1 MTYKILAGA
10 FIFVL
15 MTMPVFAAE
24 EKKLSPS
31 EIVKAAPASDWTEI
45 DPQNLLVLKLKTGT
59 VIMQLATKFAPLN
72 TDNIRTLAH
81 EGFYDGLS
89 MYRVIE
95 GFVAQGG
102 DRAEKKHLGGGIKN
116 IKGEIISKS
125 ITKDSFKSLE
135 LKDGYA
141 GETGFVGGFAAGRSS
156 DKKETWLAHC
166 TGVIG
171 IGRGDGADS
180 GGTEFYV
187 VLGHALRYLD
197 RNITLVGRVLKGMS
211 ALQKLRRT
219 AELKKGENIDIEN
232 PIISLRVMA
241 DLPKE
246 EQKTYEV
253 MKTNS
258 SSFNR
263 LLAARRNRPS
273 SWFLETPNY
282 VDVCAVNVPS
292 RLKTM
297 VGKQK

>member
-15 MTMPVFAAE
+15 MSMPVFAAE

-45 DPQNLLVLKLKTGT
+45 DPKNLLVLKLKTGT
-59 VIMQLATKFAPLN
+59 VIMQLAVKFAPLN
-72 TDNIRTLAH
+72 TGNIRTLAH

-102 DRAEKKHLGGGIKN
+102 DRAEKKPLGSGIKD
-116 IKGEIISKS
+116 IKGEIISRT
-125 ITKDSFKSLE
+125 IAKDSFTSLE

-141 GETGFVGGFAAGRSS
+141 GETGFVDGFAVGRRGA
-156 DKKETWLAHC
+156 ETWLAHC
-166 TGVIG
+166 TGAIG
-171 IGRGDGADS
+171 IGREDGADS

-197 RNITLVGRVLKGMS
+197 RNITLIGRVLKGMS

-219 AELKKGENIDIEN
+219 AELKEEENIDIEN

-241 DLPKE
+241 DLPE
-246 EQKTYEV
+246 GEQKIYEV

-258 SSFNR
+258 PSFNR

-292 RLKTM
+292 RLRKRAE
-297 VGKQK
+297 K